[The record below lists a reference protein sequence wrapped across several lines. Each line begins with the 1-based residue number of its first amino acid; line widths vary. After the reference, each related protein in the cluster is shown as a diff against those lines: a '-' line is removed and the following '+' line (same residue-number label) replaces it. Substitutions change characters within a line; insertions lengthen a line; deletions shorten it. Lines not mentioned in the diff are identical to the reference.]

1 MCLLFL
7 GVKGKA
13 ESEWGSMF
21 VLLSLVW
28 WLIDSSD
35 TVARPLARS
44 RFFQRELVGN
54 VLISFRLKSAFHSP
68 F

>member
-44 RFFQRELVGN
+44 RFFQVEICLSLAVLMLAREQ
-54 VLISFRLKSAFHSP
+54 LIEKG
-68 F
+68 